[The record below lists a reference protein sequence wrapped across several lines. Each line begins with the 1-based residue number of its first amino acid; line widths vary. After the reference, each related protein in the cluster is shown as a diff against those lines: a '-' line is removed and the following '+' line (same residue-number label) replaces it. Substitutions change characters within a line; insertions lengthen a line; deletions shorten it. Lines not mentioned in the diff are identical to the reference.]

1 MSVFAGDA
9 QAANHPY
16 NRYRLQLRG
25 YLAQHLDWQRVGR
38 ITNQQH
44 AAVSLATATT

>member
-1 MSVFAGDA
+1 MSVFLADA

-25 YLAQHLDWQRVGR
+25 IVAQHLDWQRVGR

-44 AAVSLATATT
+44 GLVSLATATT